1 MNAQKIST
9 FLRKTGALASV
20 LAASAAV
27 TGSLAPS
34 ASAATITTL
43 LPLQLGEETEIDVGF
58 GCLTDKCLT
67 DLTSFGIASIE
78 SLVDTSSGTKSRLFI
93 DNLATASSYGSVEF
107 EQEDA
112 GTNPPGL
119 WFRPSETNANGTAGE
134 ENGQL
139 EIGTFK
145 ITFTSLLSELKIRYF
160 DTETSDST
168 GVPIF
173 GGVLATDGTLSEGV
187 NPLPAGPD
195 GNIQYQT
202 FKDVNYITLKLGKDF
217 PSGTGNGLGDGVDFQ
232 LETTKTVPEPAT
244 LAGLG
249 LVAGAMAVSR
259 RRKATKTF

>member
-9 FLRKTGALASV
+9 FLRKTGAVASL

-34 ASAATITTL
+34 ASAATMTTL

-58 GCLTDKCLT
+58 GCLTVKCLT

-93 DNLATASSYGSVEF
+93 DDLGTPSSYGSVEF

-119 WFRPSETNANGTAGE
+119 WFRPSEIEADGTAE

-139 EIGTFK
+139 EVGTYK

-173 GGVLATDGTLSEGV
+173 GGVLETDGILADGV

-202 FKDVNYITLKLGKDF
+202 FKNVSYITLKLGKDF

-232 LETTKTVPEPAT
+232 LEATKTVPEPAA

-259 RRKATKTF
+259 RRKATKTS